1 MSASYNMGSIANELN
16 KVLSDVAEKN
26 IGKESII
33 LQTVSLD
40 ILSQTVKNT
49 RVDTGA
55 LRNNWQI
62 SRNLKNDDKVKKKTY
77 DKTGNTAINKSARA
91 VRRVKPKDTIYI
103 QNNLSYSAEYE
114 QKDKMLLNAVK
125 KVLDDLK

>member
-1 MSASYNMGSIANELN
+1 MPASYNMGSIANELN

-103 QNNLSYSAEYE
+103 QNNLFGTLHHLR
-114 QKDKMLLNAVK
+114 QRMMFIVRLR
-125 KVLDDLK
+125 